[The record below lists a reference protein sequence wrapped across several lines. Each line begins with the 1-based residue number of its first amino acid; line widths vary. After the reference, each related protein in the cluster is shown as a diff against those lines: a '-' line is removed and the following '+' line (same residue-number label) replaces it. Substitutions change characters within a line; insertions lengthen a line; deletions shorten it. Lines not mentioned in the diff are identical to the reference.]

1 MLLYTSISIILTPN
15 MEHMHNDSDNHNK
28 AFAFGIA
35 LNLIYIAVEVV
46 YGLLISSMA
55 LIADA
60 GHNLSDV
67 LGLLLAWGA
76 TYLAKTLPTSERTYG
91 LRKSTIL
98 AALLNALIL
107 LIAVG
112 AITIEAVR
120 RLINPE
126 QVQGTTMMIVA
137 GIGVIINAVTA
148 WLFIKGKEKD
158 INIRGAYLHMAAD
171 AGVSVGVVIAGL
183 LITVTGWLWLDPVI
197 SLVIVLVITIGTW
210 DLLRD
215 SFLMSVDAVPKG
227 IDVKDVEEHL
237 KKIPGVIEIHD
248 LHIWAMSTTET
259 ALTVHLVMPDSNP
272 GDYFLKEICGDL
284 HNKFGIGHSTIQVE
298 KDAQGANCSIDNV

>member
-1 MLLYTSISIILTPN
+1 MAHT
-15 MEHMHNDSDNHNK
+15 HNSSYNHNK
-28 AFAFGIA
+28 AFAFGII
-35 LNLIYIAVEVV
+35 LNIIYIAVELI

-76 TYLAKTLPTSERTYG
+76 TFLAKTLPTHKRTYG

-98 AALLNALIL
+98 AALFNAIIL

-112 AITIEAVR
+112 AITIEAIR

-126 QVQGTTMMIVA
+126 SVQGTTMMIVA

-148 WLFIKGKEKD
+148 WLFIKGKERD

-183 LITVTGWLWLDPVI
+183 LITLTGWLWLDPVI

-215 SFLMSVDAVPKG
+215 SFLMSVDAVPKD
-227 IDVKDVEEHL
+227 ISLKEVEEHL
-237 KKIPGVIEIHD
+237 KKIPGVTEIHD

-272 GDYFLKEICGDL
+272 GDYFLKGICGDL
-284 HNKFGIGHSTIQVE
+284 QKKFGIGHSTIQVE

>member
-1 MLLYTSISIILTPN
+1 MAHI
-15 MEHMHNDSDNHNK
+15 HNNTDNHNK

-35 LNLIYIAVEVV
+35 LNVIYIAVEVIF
-46 YGLLISSMA
+46 GLLISSMA

-76 TYLAKTLPTSERTYG
+76 TFPAKTLPTRKRTYG

-98 AALLNALIL
+98 AALFNALIL

-112 AITIEAVR
+112 AISIEAIR

-148 WLFIKGKEKD
+148 WLFVKGKEKD

-171 AGVSVGVVIAGL
+171 AGVSVGVVAAGL
-183 LITVTGWLWLDPVI
+183 LITLTGWLWLDPVI

-227 IDVKDVEEHL
+227 ISLKDVEEHL
-237 KKIPGVIEIHD
+237 KKIQGVTEIHD

-259 ALTVHLVMPDSNP
+259 ALTVHLVMPDSKPN
-272 GDYFLKEICGDL
+272 DYFLKEICGDL
-284 HNKFGIGHSTIQVE
+284 QRKFGIGHSTIQVE

>member
-1 MLLYTSISIILTPN
+1 MTNFHHKTEN
-15 MEHMHNDSDNHNK
+15 MNR
-28 AFAFGIA
+28 AFGFGIA
-35 LNLIYIAVEVV
+35 LNVVYIIVEVIF
-46 YGLLISSMA
+46 GLLVSSMA

-76 TYLAKTLPTSERTYG
+76 TYLAKSLPTKNRTYG

-98 AALLNALIL
+98 AALFNAIIL

-112 AITIEAVR
+112 AISIEAIR

-126 QVQGTTMMIVA
+126 PVQGTPMMIIA
-137 GIGVIINAVTA
+137 GIGVFVNAITA
-148 WLFIKGKEKD
+148 YLFMKGKEKD

-171 AGVSVGVVIAGL
+171 AGVSAGVVIAGL
-183 LITVTGWLWLDPVI
+183 LITLTHWLWLDPLI
-197 SLVIVLVITIGTW
+197 SLVIVIVITIGTA
-210 DLLRD
+210 DLLKD
-215 SFLMSVDAVPKG
+215 SFLMSVDAVPRG
-227 IDVKDVEEHL
+227 ISLKEVENHL
-237 KKIPGVIEIHD
+237 KTIPGVKEIHD

-272 GDYFLKEICGDL
+272 GDYFLKEICSDL
-284 HNKFGIGHSTIQVE
+284 QRKFGIEHSTIQVE
-298 KDAQGANCSIDNV
+298 KDAQGANCSIDNI

>member
-1 MLLYTSISIILTPN
+1 LNVVYII
-15 MEHMHNDSDNHNK
+15 
-28 AFAFGIA
+28 
-35 LNLIYIAVEVV
+35 VEVV
-46 YGLLISSMA
+46 FGLLVSSMA

-76 TYLAKTLPTSERTYG
+76 TYLAKSLPTKNRTYG

-98 AALLNALIL
+98 AALFNAIIL

-112 AITIEAVR
+112 AISIEAIR

-126 QVQGTTMMIVA
+126 PVQGTPMMIVA
-137 GIGVIINAVTA
+137 GIGVFVNAITA
-148 WLFIKGKEKD
+148 YLFIKGKEKD

-171 AGVSVGVVIAGL
+171 AGVSAGVVIAGL
-183 LITVTGWLWLDPVI
+183 LITLTHWLWLDPMI
-197 SLVIVLVITIGTW
+197 SLVIVIVITIGTA
-210 DLLRD
+210 DLLKD

-227 IDVKDVEEHL
+227 ISLKEVENHL
-237 KKIPGVIEIHD
+237 KTIPGVKEIHD

-272 GDYFLKEICGDL
+272 GDYFLKEICSEL
-284 HNKFGIGHSTIQVE
+284 QRKFGIEHSTIQVE
-298 KDAQGANCSIDNV
+298 KDAQGTNCSIDNV

>member
-1 MLLYTSISIILTPN
+1 
-15 MEHMHNDSDNHNK
+15 
-28 AFAFGIA
+28 
-35 LNLIYIAVEVV
+35 
-46 YGLLISSMA
+46 MA

-76 TYLAKTLPTSERTYG
+76 AFLASTLPTKKRTYG

-98 AALLNALIL
+98 AALFNAIIL

-112 AITIEAVR
+112 AISIEAIR
-120 RLINPE
+120 RLAYPE
-126 QVQGTTMMIVA
+126 NVQGTTMMVVA
-137 GIGVIINAVTA
+137 GIGVFINAATA
-148 WLFIKGKEKD
+148 YLFVKGKEKD
-158 INIRGAYLHMAAD
+158 LNIKSVYLHMAAD
-171 AGVSVGVVIAGL
+171 AGVSLGVVIAGL
-183 LITVTGWLWLDPVI
+183 FITLTGWLWLDPVI

-215 SFLMSVDAVPKG
+215 SFLMSVDAVPKN
-227 IDVKDVEEHL
+227 INLKEVEKHL
-237 KKIPGVIEIHD
+237 KGITGVKEIHD

-259 ALTVHLVMPDSNP
+259 ALTVHLVMPEENP
-272 GDYFLKEICGDL
+272 GDYFLKEICDGL
-284 HNKFGIGHSTIQVE
+284 QKKFGIEHSTIQVE

>member
-1 MLLYTSISIILTPN
+1 MTNFHHKTEN
-15 MEHMHNDSDNHNK
+15 MNR
-28 AFAFGIA
+28 AFGFGIA
-35 LNLIYIAVEVV
+35 LNVVYIIVEVV
-46 YGLLISSMA
+46 FGLLVSSMA

-76 TYLAKTLPTSERTYG
+76 TYLAKSLPTKNRTYG

-98 AALLNALIL
+98 AALFNAIIL

-112 AITIEAVR
+112 AISIEAIR

-126 QVQGTTMMIVA
+126 PVQGTPMMIVA
-137 GIGVIINAVTA
+137 GIGVFVNAITA
-148 WLFIKGKEKD
+148 YLFIKGKEKD

-171 AGVSVGVVIAGL
+171 AGVSAGVVIAGL
-183 LITVTGWLWLDPVI
+183 LITLTHWLWLDPMI
-197 SLVIVLVITIGTW
+197 SLVIVIVITIGTA
-210 DLLRD
+210 DLLKD

-227 IDVKDVEEHL
+227 ISLKEVENHL
-237 KKIPGVIEIHD
+237 KTIPGVKEIHD

-272 GDYFLKEICGDL
+272 GDYFLKEICSEL
-284 HNKFGIGHSTIQVE
+284 QRKFGIEHSTIQVE
-298 KDAQGANCSIDNV
+298 KDAQGTNCSIDNV

>member
-1 MLLYTSISIILTPN
+1 MA
-15 MEHMHNDSDNHNK
+15 HNHSNSDNHNK
-28 AFAFGIA
+28 AFGFGIA
-35 LNLIYIAVEVV
+35 LNIIYIVVEVIF
-46 YGLLISSMA
+46 GLLVSSMA

-76 TYLAKTLPTSERTYG
+76 TFLARTLPTKKRTYG

-98 AALLNALIL
+98 AALFNALIL

-112 AITIEAVR
+112 AISIEAIR
-120 RLINPE
+120 RLITPQ
-126 QVQGTTMMIVA
+126 QVQGSTMMIVA
-137 GIGVIINAVTA
+137 GIGVLINAVTA
-148 WLFIKGKEKD
+148 YLFVKGKEKD

-171 AGVSVGVVIAGL
+171 AGVSAGVVIAGL
-183 LITVTGWLWLDPVI
+183 LISLTGWLWLDPVI
-197 SLVIVLVITIGTW
+197 SVVIVLVITIGTW

-227 IDVKDVEEHL
+227 ISLKEVEAHL
-237 KKIPGVIEIHD
+237 KKIPGVAEIHD

-284 HNKFGIGHSTIQVE
+284 QERFGIEHSTIQVE
-298 KDAQGANCSIDNV
+298 KDAQGANCSADNI

>member
-1 MLLYTSISIILTPN
+1 MADTRNNT
-15 MEHMHNDSDNHNK
+15 ENHNK

-35 LNLIYIAVEVV
+35 LNVVYIAVEVI
-46 YGLLISSMA
+46 YGLLVSSMA

-76 TYLAKTLPTSERTYG
+76 TYLARTLPTRKRTYG

-98 AALLNALIL
+98 AALFNALIL
-107 LIAVG
+107 FIAVG
-112 AITIEAVR
+112 AITIEAIR

-126 QVQGTTMMIVA
+126 QVQGTVMMLVA

-171 AGVSVGVVIAGL
+171 AGVSLGVVAAGF
-183 LITVTGWLWLDPVI
+183 LITLTGWLWLDPVI
-197 SLVIVLVITIGTW
+197 SLVIVIVITIGTW
-210 DLLRD
+210 DLMRD

-227 IDVKDVEEHL
+227 INVKEVEEHL
-237 KKIPGVIEIHD
+237 KKIEGVAEVHD

-259 ALTVHLVMPDSNP
+259 ALTVHLVMPHSSP
-272 GDYFLKEICGDL
+272 GDYFLKEICSNL
-284 HNKFGIGHSTIQVE
+284 NEKFGIGHSTIQVE
-298 KDAQGANCSIDNV
+298 KDAQGASCSIDNV

>member
-1 MLLYTSISIILTPN
+1 MAHI
-15 MEHMHNDSDNHNK
+15 HNNIDNHNK
-28 AFAFGIA
+28 AFAIGIA
-35 LNLIYIAVEVV
+35 LNVIYIAIEVI

-76 TYLAKTLPTSERTYG
+76 AFLAKTLPTRDRTYG

-98 AALLNALIL
+98 AALFNALIL

-112 AITIEAVR
+112 AITIEAIR
-120 RLINPE
+120 RLISPE

-137 GIGVIINAVTA
+137 SIGVIINAVTA
-148 WLFIKGKEKD
+148 WMFIKGKEKD

-171 AGVSVGVVIAGL
+171 AGVSVGVVAAGL
-183 LITVTGWLWLDPVI
+183 LITLTGWLWLDPLI

-227 IDVKDVEEHL
+227 ISIKEVEEHL
-237 KKIPGVIEIHD
+237 KKIPGVAEIHD

-259 ALTVHLVMPDSNP
+259 ALTVHLVMPDKNP
-272 GDYFLKEICGDL
+272 GDYFLKGICGDL
-284 HNKFGIGHSTIQVE
+284 HAKFGIGHSTIQVE
-298 KDAQGANCSIDNV
+298 KDAQGANCSVDNV

>member
-1 MLLYTSISIILTPN
+1 MAHTQNNT
-15 MEHMHNDSDNHNK
+15 DNHNK

-35 LNLIYIAVEVV
+35 LNVIYIAVEVV

-76 TYLAKTLPTSERTYG
+76 TFLAKTLPTRKRTYG

-98 AALLNALIL
+98 AALFNALIL

-112 AITIEAVR
+112 AITIEAIR

-137 GIGVIINAVTA
+137 GIGVVINAVTA
-148 WLFIKGKEKD
+148 WLFIKGKDED

-183 LITVTGWLWLDPVI
+183 LIILTGWLWLDPVI

-227 IDVKDVEEHL
+227 ISLKDVEEHL
-237 KKIPGVIEIHD
+237 RKIPGVTEIHD

-272 GDYFLKEICGDL
+272 RDYFLKEICDDL
-284 HNKFGIGHSTIQVE
+284 HRKFGIGHSTIQIE
-298 KDAQGANCSIDNV
+298 KDVQGANCSVDNV